1 MNLLS
6 PITLSSRVSAVKDQI
21 SSSLGNEEVILH
33 LQSGTYYGLNEV
45 GSRIW
50 HLIQEQKPISEIYQQ
65 LLIEYNIDADQ
76 CKRDVLALLQQ
87 LADEHLIEIDDA
99 TAP

>member
-1 MNLLS
+1 MNSLS
-6 PITLSSRVSAVKDQI
+6 PITLFSQISAVKDQI
-21 SSSLGNEEVILH
+21 SSNLGDEEVILH

-45 GSRIW
+45 GTRIW
-50 HLIQEQKPISEIYQQ
+50 HLIQEPKSVSAIYQQ
-65 LLIEYNIDADQ
+65 LLIEYDIDADQ

-99 TAP
+99 TAS